1 MRMKIEVNG
10 VEHDVREAT
19 LEEVLGELGLREAK
33 IATAINGDF
42 VPVSARASRRLQ
54 QGDRLEVV
62 SPMQGG

>member
-10 VEHDVREAT
+10 TPREVRKGT
-19 LEEVLGELGLREAK
+19 LEEILGELGFREAK
-33 IATAINGDF
+33 VATAVNGDF
-42 VPVSARASRRLQ
+42 VPLAARAKQRLQ